1 MKKLLVA
8 TDFSTR
14 SDRAIRR
21 AILLAKRHGAGITLV
36 HAVDDDQ
43 PQQIAEAERNAATDL
58 LTEQAHTL
66 REIDGVPCDW
76 RVVTGEPFEAIA
88 SAGEEVAADLVLLG
102 AHRRLALRGIFVG
115 TTAERTIRTSRRP
128 ILMANAV
135 PASPYRRVLIAVD
148 LTAGSGDAVRAVG
161 ALGLDTGAEV
171 GVVHVFEAPGNSLVA
186 QAAMTQTQSAA
197 YLMDE
202 EARAAGEL
210 SAFLRGL
217 NVQPVRW
224 VLKPYSSSAADA
236 ICAAARETS
245 ADLVVVGTCGRTGFE
260 KFLLGSVAEEV
271 LRVSDRDVLA
281 VPPSSASSGL
291 SPRK

>member
-21 AILLAKRHGAGITLV
+21 AILLAKRHGAGIILV
-36 HAVDDDQ
+36 HAIDDDQ
-43 PQQIAEAERNAATDL
+43 PQRIAEAELNAATDL
-58 LTEQAHTL
+58 LIEQARTL

-76 RVVTGEPFEAIA
+76 RVVPGEPFEAIA
-88 SAGEEVAADLVLLG
+88 RAGDEVAADLVVLG

-115 TTAERTIRTSRRP
+115 TTAERTIRTGRLP

-135 PASPYRRVLIAVD
+135 PAGPYRRMLIAVD
-148 LTAGSGDAVRAVG
+148 LSAGSGDAVRAVG
-161 ALGLDTGAEV
+161 TLGLDMGLEV
-171 GVVHVFEAPGNSLVA
+171 GVVHVFEAPGNSLVVR
-186 QAAMTQTQSAA
+186 AAMTQTQSEA
-197 YLMDE
+197 YLTDQ
-202 EARAAGEL
+202 EAQAASEL

-217 NVQPVRW
+217 NVQPARW

-236 ICAAARETS
+236 ICAAAREAS
-245 ADLVVVGTCGRTGFE
+245 ADLVVVGTRGRTGFE

-271 LRVSDRDVLA
+271 LRVSDCDVLA
-281 VPPSSASSGL
+281 VPPSSALSGL